1 MSNPYHSVLTLTA
14 TAIATFEA
22 FKCIGFD
29 DQAVS
34 ADDAPVKGISVNP
47 ATEIGMDTALHALGP
62 ISVKAVG
69 VIAKGDPVIAS
80 ASGDVKSAPVDP
92 NNVIG
97 HALTAAADGDLV
109 NILFR

>member
-1 MSNPYHSVLTLTA
+1 MSHPYHSVLTLTA
-14 TAIATFEA
+14 TAIATFDA

-29 DQAVS
+29 DQVVTV
-34 ADDAPVKGISVNP
+34 DDAPVKGVSVNP

-62 ISVKAVG
+62 IYMTADG
-69 VIAKGDPVIAS
+69 VIAKGAPLIAS
-80 ASGDVKSAPVDP
+80 ASGNVKTAPVDP
-92 NNVIG
+92 DNVIG

>member
-1 MSNPYHSVLTLTA
+1 MSHPHHSVLTLTA

-29 DQAVS
+29 DQIVS
-34 ADDAPVKGISVNP
+34 ADDAAVKGISVNP
-47 ATEIGMDTALHALGP
+47 ATEIGMDVALHALGP
-62 ISVKAVG
+62 IYVTADG
-69 VIAKGDPVIAS
+69 VIAKGDQVIAS
-80 ASGDVKSAPVDP
+80 ASADVKTAPADP
-92 NNVIG
+92 ANVIG